1 MIISEIWFFVVIF
14 MKFMFIE
21 LWSGRLNCFRASF
34 SCFACIFSDLSFFT
48 ITFWIFRV
56 LFSSSCARNMIFV
69 FRSVI
74 LCVRF
79 DRSDF
84 HFLDRSHGFTFS
96 VLVFLSWISV
106 LVYLTVKNLLR
117 LLFLFFIF
125 IYVLWWCLEEYI
137 FEQLNCVIIHC
148 FMFSVENHN
157 CFFAID

>member
-74 LCVRF
+74 LCVQF

-84 HFLDRSHGFTFS
+84 
-96 VLVFLSWISV
+96 LSWIVAMVYVFSFGLFV
-106 LVYLTVKNLLR
+106 LNFGISLSNCKEFIALVIFVLYFYLCSLVMLGRVYIWTIELCNHSLL
-117 LLFLFFIF
+117 
-125 IYVLWWCLEEYI
+125 YVFCWK
-137 FEQLNCVIIHC
+137 
-148 FMFSVENHN
+148 S
-157 CFFAID
+157 